1 MHRWLPLGML
11 LLAGTAWAGQ
21 SGRTGFALLRMNS
34 GARTAALAGAGT
46 GSAVDATAA
55 LTNPAGLSTLRGS
68 EVYLAHDEWLQGI
81 DHDLL
86 AVAIVGRNSAWAVSL
101 AHLSVGDIE
110 LRTMPSSEPLASV
123 SAHEVVVGL
132 SHARQWHERM
142 RLGITAKYLY
152 DKIYLDT
159 AGGLAVDVGA
169 SYETGLYGITC
180 GAAVRNLGATARLR
194 DERVALPYQVQAG
207 LSCPAGLSALQSKL
221 LLVADALFERGQ
233 SAKLLLAAEGLLR
246 DLVAVRLGYA
256 AGYASRGLSFG
267 IGLASGRY
275 RLDYAYTPFQN
286 DLGSAQ
292 QVSLSIGIGTH

>member
-1 MHRWLPLGML
+1 MHRWLSLGIL

-46 GSAVDATAA
+46 ASAVDASAA
-55 LTNPAGLSTLRGS
+55 LANPAGLPALRGS
-68 EVYLAHDEWLQGI
+68 EVYLAHEEWLQGI

-86 AVAIVGRNSAWAVSL
+86 AVAIVGRNSAWALSL
-101 AHLSVGDIE
+101 AHLAVGDIE
-110 LRTMPSSEPLASV
+110 LRTMPSTEPLASV
-123 SAHEVVVGL
+123 SAHEVVLGL
-132 SHARQWHERM
+132 SHARQVHERL

-169 SYETGLYGITC
+169 LYETGWYGLTC
-180 GAAVRNLGATARLR
+180 GAAVRNLGATGRLR

-207 LSCPAGLSALQSKL
+207 LSRQVDLPALQSKL
-221 LLVADALFERGQ
+221 LVVADVLFERGE
-233 SAKLLLAAEGLLR
+233 SAKLLLAMEGLLR
-246 DLVAVRLGYA
+246 DIVAVRLGYA
-256 AGYASRGLSFG
+256 AGYDSRGLSFG

-275 RLDYAYTPFQN
+275 RLDYAYTPFEN
-286 DLGSAQ
+286 DLGNAQ
-292 QVSLSIGIGTH
+292 QVSLSIGLSKR